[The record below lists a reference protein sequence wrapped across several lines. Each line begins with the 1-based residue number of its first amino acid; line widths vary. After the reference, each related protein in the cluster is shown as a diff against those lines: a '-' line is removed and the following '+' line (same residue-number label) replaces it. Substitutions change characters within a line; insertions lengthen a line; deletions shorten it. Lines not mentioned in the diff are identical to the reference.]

1 MMPYDADVKM
11 CIRDSYVSFMI
22 IAALMMMGIDT
33 SWLLVAAGFVGA
45 IVIAS
50 AYGWSCLLYTSGWT
64 CPAWMTH
71 PLIQCF
77 IVLLY
82 LCSAAY
88 AIASAVGYLPAG
100 W

>member
-1 MMPYDADVKM
+1 RGDLTP
-11 CIRDSYVSFMI
+11 
-22 IAALMMMGIDT
+22 
-33 SWLLVAAGFVGA
+33 
-45 IVIAS
+45 
-50 AYGWSCLLYTSGWT
+50 GWT